1 MTKVINAF
9 ENRKSKPL
17 IISDFSP
24 PKTLKAG
31 FLNDVRNLN
40 VDFIFVAYN
49 PGRSVRI
56 ESSALAHVIVQETGK
71 EVIFSMVTRDM
82 NKLALQSHLL
92 GARVL
97 GLENVVIAGG
107 DSFGESESSLIKS
120 VNDYKPTE
128 LMRDVQLMNAGKDFR
143 GRDLS
148 DPIDIC
154 VGATIDLGR
163 DIYREAFLTYQKV
176 RSGAQFFITQP
187 IFYPSQ
193 IREFLE
199 AYLEISG
206 TNLIEPVF
214 WGLQILTRDGVTFSS
229 VPMEFRD
236 RVESGED
243 GVDIALSQWEALKTF
258 GIDALYVIPPIAR
271 GGARDYNVASRF
283 IKQLN

>member
-1 MTKVINAF
+1 MTKVVNAL

-24 PKTLKAG
+24 PKTLKLD
-31 FLNDVRNLN
+31 FLNDVRTLD

-56 ESSALAHVIVQETGK
+56 ESSVLAYVIFQETGK

-92 GARVL
+92 GARFL

-107 DSFGESESSLIKS
+107 DSFGKSESSLIKS

-128 LMRDVQLMNAGKDFR
+128 LMRAVQSMNLGKDFR

-163 DIYREAFLTYQKV
+163 DIYQEAFLTYQKV

-193 IREFLE
+193 ISEFLE
-199 AYLEISG
+199 TYWEISG

-243 GVDIALSQWEALKTF
+243 GVDIALSQWETLNRF
-258 GIDALYVIPPIAR
+258 GIDALYLVPPIAR
-271 GGARDYNVASRF
+271 GGARDYNVAARF

>member
-9 ENRKSKPL
+9 ENRKSKPF
-17 IISDFSP
+17 IISDLSP
-24 PKTLKAG
+24 PKTLESG

-49 PGRSVRI
+49 PGKSVRI
-56 ESSALAHVIVQETGK
+56 ESSALAYVIFQETGQ

-92 GARVL
+92 GARLL

-107 DSFGESESSLIKS
+107 DPFGESESSLVKS

-128 LMRDVQLMNAGKDFR
+128 LMKDVQLMNSGKDFR
-143 GRDLS
+143 GRNLS

-163 DIYREAFLTYQKV
+163 DIHREAGLTYQKV
-176 RSGAQFFITQP
+176 MSGAQFFITQP
-187 IFYPSQ
+187 IFYASQ
-193 IREFLE
+193 ISEFLE
-199 AYLEISG
+199 TYREISG
-206 TNLIEPVF
+206 THLVEPVF
-214 WGLQILTRDGVTFSS
+214 WGLQILTRGGVTFSS
-229 VPMEFRD
+229 VPTEFRD

-243 GVDIALSQWEALKTF
+243 GVDIALSQWETLKTF
-258 GIDALYVIPPIAR
+258 GIDALYLVPPIAR
-271 GGARDYNVASRF
+271 GGARDYNVAARLV
-283 IKQLN
+283 KQLN